1 LPRQRRSSENTSIVL
16 EGLKEIEDRIE
27 GLIETYE
34 ITSDKRLLRE
44 IQASLKEAQ
53 KGEGRPIS
61 EIISDLEKMTKG

>member
-1 LPRQRRSSENTSIVL
+1 ML

-34 ITSDKRLLRE
+34 ISSDKRLLRE

-53 KGEGRPIS
+53 KGNGQPIG
-61 EIISDLEKMTKG
+61 EIIADLEKITKR